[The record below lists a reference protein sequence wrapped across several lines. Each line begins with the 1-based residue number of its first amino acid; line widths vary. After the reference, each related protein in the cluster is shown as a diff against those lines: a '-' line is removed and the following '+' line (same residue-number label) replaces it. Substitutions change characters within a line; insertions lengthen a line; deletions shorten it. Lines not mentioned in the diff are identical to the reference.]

1 MKSKKGNINLVL
13 LMALIVVLGSSVIT
27 GLAVKSKYDSKATYV
42 RLENRYIA
50 ESGIDL
56 SAGLFLNYLANKEFV
71 LSYTKNE
78 DGSYS
83 VLDAYS
89 PYILDE
95 IRGNENADTL
105 SLSVISA
112 ECNSYLSSIGYFD
125 FSRGGGVEIS
135 ISTFWNKDN
144 FKLSRL
150 CIEPNFLTSNLP
162 ETINKQSKIN
172 PIYLNIKSKY
182 KGGEIM
188 CNAIISNLRV
198 VRQPFKEIAV
208 GENASVTAHIDISN
222 GDTQYQNYQNYRRT
236 GL

>member
-1 MKSKKGNINLVL
+1 MKHKKGNINLVL
-13 LMALIVVLGSSVIT
+13 LIALIAVLGGSVIT
-27 GLAVKSKYDSKATYV
+27 GLAVKSKYDSKEAYV

-56 SAGLFLNYLANKEFV
+56 SVGLFLNYIANKEFI

-83 VLDAYS
+83 VLDTYS

-95 IRGNENADTL
+95 IRENENADTIP
-105 SLSVISA
+105 LSVISA
-112 ECNSYLSSIGYFD
+112 ECNSYLSSIGYLD
-125 FSRGGGVEIS
+125 FSRGGCVEIS

-150 CIEPNFLTSNLP
+150 CIEPNFLISNLP
-162 ETINKQSKIN
+162 EHTNKQSKIN
-172 PIYLNIKSKY
+172 PIYLNLKSKY
-182 KGGEIM
+182 KGGEVM
-188 CNAIISNLRV
+188 CNAVISELRV
-198 VRQPFKEIAV
+198 VRHPFKEIEV
-208 GENASVTAHIDISN
+208 GETASVIAHIDISN
-222 GDTQYQNYQNYRRT
+222 SDTQYQNFQNYRRT